1 MSNLRRQVGS
11 LLSAK
16 PPKWAPWLV
25 WLAGWVI
32 LAQVAYA
39 TLVAIAPPVSID
51 DFQRPEYA
59 ANFQAWRLEF
69 FGQLAGGIAF
79 VFSGI
84 VAIGFAQGGAS
95 SAWRF
100 LAALFAFVVAFYLAA
115 NLLGWIPEALAPIG
129 ALKRSVQ
136 LQLLAAIVFAVGTID
151 CLSRLRNQAPRVS
164 MPRVVSW
171 ALAVAVLVAFS
182 LTPSGYYQRTGA
194 ICEDGTYSSATGSGA
209 CSWHGGVQE
218 WLQQFIPTND

>member
-1 MSNLRRQVGS
+1 MSD
-11 LLSAK
+11 LSRKIRSRLNAK

-25 WLAGWVI
+25 WLLGWVI

-39 TLVAIAPPVSID
+39 TLVAIAPPLSAD

-59 ANFQAWRLEF
+59 ASFHAWRLEF

-100 LAALFAFVVAFYLAA
+100 LAALFAFVLAFYLAV
-115 NLLGWIPEALAPIG
+115 NLLGWMPEAFAPIG
-129 ALKRSVQ
+129 ALKRSAK
-136 LQLLAAIVFAVGTID
+136 LQLLAAIIFAVGAID
-151 CLSRLRNQAPRVS
+151 VLGRLRNQAPRVS
-164 MPRVVSW
+164 MPRAASW
-171 ALAVAVLVAFS
+171 ALVVTVLVAFS
-182 LTPSGYYQRTGA
+182 LTPSGYHQRTGA

-209 CSWHGGVQE
+209 CSWHGGVKE
-218 WLQQFIPTND
+218 WLQRFIPTSD